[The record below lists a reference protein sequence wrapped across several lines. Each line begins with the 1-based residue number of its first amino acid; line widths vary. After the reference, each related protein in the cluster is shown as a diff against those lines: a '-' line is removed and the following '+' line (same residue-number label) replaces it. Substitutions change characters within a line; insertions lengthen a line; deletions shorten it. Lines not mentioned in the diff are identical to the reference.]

1 MMMGGKHSND
11 DVEEF
16 ARVNAS
22 NITVKVKGD
31 PDAAKRYK
39 RIYKCKEKGCD
50 KEYDSFRLW
59 AATGPATRTLEFY
72 TMEIAGLSLKSL
84 GGHMRKHRLGKLDI
98 NKAMVLRRPVDYMSS
113 SSSDV
118 SNLLSSKKALEFNL
132 NMMPQEK
139 QEE

>member
-1 MMMGGKHSND
+1 MIVNMMMGGKHSND

-22 NITVKVKGD
+22 NITVRVEGD

-50 KEYDSFRLW
+50 KEYDIVGR
-59 AATGPATRTLEFY
+59 
-72 TMEIAGLSLKSL
+72 
-84 GGHMRKHRLGKLDI
+84 DI
-98 NKAMVLRRPVDYMSS
+98 NKAMVLRRPVDSKSS